1 MRLQDFDYP
10 LDESLIAQQ
19 PIEPRDHARLLVVTR
34 PTGALS
40 HHRFDELP
48 GLLRPGDLLILN
60 DTQVIPARLLGRKVS
75 TGGKIEVFL
84 VRPLTPTLSPMAHCN
99 GKSNGRPG
107 RGRPLYP
114 LSPGGRGQGE
124 GECWQV
130 LIKGSVRP
138 GQQLE
143 LPDGVQATV
152 MSSSAGGHL
161 IEFPATLDVFAYA
174 EKAGLVPLP
183 PYIQRAPT
191 EADRDRYQ
199 TVYARR
205 PGAVAAPTAGLHFTD
220 AVLRKLEA
228 WGVRTASVTLHVGPG
243 TFKPV
248 KSEDIRDHKMDREW
262 YELPERTAQA
272 INETKNTGGRVIA
285 VGTTAVRVLETMA
298 DQGVPLRAGAGETVL
313 FIYPGFEFKVVD
325 AMLTNFHL
333 PKSTLFMLVCAL
345 AGRER
350 MLEAYRAAAAE
361 RYRFYSYGDAML
373 IV

>member
-19 PIEPRDHARLLVVTR
+19 PIEPRDQARLLVVTR
-34 PTGALS
+34 STCALS

-48 GLLRPGDLLILN
+48 SLLRPDDLLILN
-60 DTQVIPARLLGRKVS
+60 DTQVIPARLPGVKRPSGGRVE
-75 TGGKIEVFL
+75 ILL
-84 VRPLTPTLSPMAHCN
+84 VRPSGAANT
-99 GKSNGRPG
+99 
-107 RGRPLYP
+107 
-114 LSPGGRGQGE
+114 
-124 GECWQV
+124 WQV

-143 LPDGVQATV
+143 LPEGIRATV
-152 MSSSAGGHL
+152 VSSSAGGHT
-161 IEFPATLDVFAYA
+161 IEFPATLDVFAHA

-183 PYIQRAPT
+183 PYIRRAPT

-199 TVYARR
+199 TIYARR

-220 AVLRKLEA
+220 AVLQNLKARGLRA
-228 WGVRTASVTLHVGPG
+228 ASVTLHVGPG

-248 KSEDIRDHKMDREW
+248 KSEDIRSHKMDREW
-262 YELPERTAQA
+262 YELPEKTAQA
-272 INETKNTGGRVIA
+272 VNETKNTGGRVIA
-285 VGTTAVRVLETMA
+285 VGTTVVRTLETMA
-298 DQGVPLRAGAGETVL
+298 AQGMPLKGGTGETTL
-313 FIYPGFEFKVVD
+313 FIYPGFDSKVVD

-333 PKSTLFMLVCAL
+333 PKSTLFMLVCAM
-345 AGRER
+345 AGREC
-350 MLEAYRAAAAE
+350 MLEAYRVAAAE